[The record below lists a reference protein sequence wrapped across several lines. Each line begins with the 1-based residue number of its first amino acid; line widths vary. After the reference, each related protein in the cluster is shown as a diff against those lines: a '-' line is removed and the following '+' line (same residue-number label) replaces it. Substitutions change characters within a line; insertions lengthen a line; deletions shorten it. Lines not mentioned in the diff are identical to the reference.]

1 MQSQFY
7 TYFVMG
13 FHHIVSRSAYDH
25 IAFLIVLC
33 AIHRIESW
41 RKILI
46 LITAFTIGHCITLF
60 LGAMHWIAPPQVLIE
75 RIMIPATII
84 STAIFNITRPE
95 ERSNNGN
102 FMPRRYEPLFSAELQ
117 LQYGFALLFG
127 LIHGMAFSQ
136 TLMQIMTGNL
146 LIPLFAFNVGIELGQ
161 FVIIACIMGV
171 SYWVFNIMQWRQ
183 RAWTLFVSGAAF
195 GVGMVMWL
203 GK

>member
-7 TYFVMG
+7 IYFSMG
-13 FHHIVSRSAYDH
+13 FDHIVSRSAYDH

-33 AIHRIESW
+33 AIYRVESW

-46 LITAFTIGHCITLF
+46 LITAFTIGHCITLI
-60 LGAMHWIAPPQVLIE
+60 LGALHWIAPPHVLIE

-84 STAIFNITRPE
+84 STAIFNVTRPE
-95 ERSNNGN
+95 ERSGSGT
-102 FMPRRYEPLFSAELQ
+102 FVPRRYEPLFSAELQ

-136 TLMQIMTGNL
+136 TLAQIMTGNL
-146 LIPLFAFNVGIELGQ
+146 FLPLLSFNLGIELGQ
-161 FVIIACIMGV
+161 LVILGCILGV
-171 SYWVFNIMQWRQ
+171 SYWVFNVMQWRQ
-183 RAWTLFVSGAAF
+183 RSWTLFVSGAAF
-195 GVGMVMWL
+195 GIGMVMWL

>member
-7 TYFVMG
+7 IYFSMG

-33 AIHRIESW
+33 AIYRVESW

-60 LGAMHWIAPPQVLIE
+60 LGSMHWIAPPHLLIE

-95 ERSNNGN
+95 ERNN

-136 TLMQIMTGNL
+136 TLAQIMTGNFFLPL
-146 LIPLFAFNVGIELGQ
+146 LSFNLGIELGQ
-161 FVIIACIMGV
+161 LVILACILGI
-171 SYWVFNIMQWRQ
+171 SYWVFNVMQWRQ
-183 RAWTLFVSGAAF
+183 RSWTLFVSGAAF
-195 GVGMVMWL
+195 GIGMVMWL